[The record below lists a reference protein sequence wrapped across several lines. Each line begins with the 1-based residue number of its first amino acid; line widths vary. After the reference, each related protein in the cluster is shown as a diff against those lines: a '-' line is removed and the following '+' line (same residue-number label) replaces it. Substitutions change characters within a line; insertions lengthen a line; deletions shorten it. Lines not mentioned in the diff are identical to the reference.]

1 MRVLSAVLL
10 ICILAV
16 PSAAQNDD
24 VTGVDHDLDVF
35 VQDAADIF
43 SAPAEFSGTDWLHT
57 GLLVAAG
64 IAAYTVDDDVRTW
77 SQARRSKA
85 TDDWLRVGDYY
96 GSGLTGGLLGIG
108 MFGGGWALD
117 DEWTRVTGRMLLQ
130 SQIYSTFITH
140 LLKTIL
146 GRARPD
152 RDEGKDRFLFFRFD
166 NAHWSHPSGHATSA
180 FALSSTLSRRVGS
193 LPLSV
198 LLYSLATVTVVQRI
212 MADRHWLSD
221 TVVGAAIGT
230 VIGLA
235 VVQAE
240 EAREQ
245 ARAEDI
251 PVSAGFSP
259 HRPAVSIT
267 LPF

>member
-1 MRVLSAVLL
+1 MRIPPVLFLL
-10 ICILAV
+10 FLFAV
-16 PSAAQNDD
+16 PAAGQNDN
-24 VTGVDHDLDVF
+24 VTGVNHDLDVF

-43 SAPAEFSGTDWLHT
+43 SAPADFSGTDWLHA
-57 GLLVAAG
+57 GLMVAAG
-64 IAAYTVDDDVRTW
+64 LAAYTADEQVRAW
-77 SQARRSKA
+77 SQERRTAA

-96 GSGLTGGLLGIG
+96 GSGLTGGLLGMG
-108 MFGGGWALD
+108 MFGGGWAFD
-117 DEWTRVTGRMLLQ
+117 DEWTRVTGRMVLQ

-146 GRARPD
+146 GRARPY
-152 RDEGKDRFLFFRFD
+152 RDEGKDRFLFFRLD
-166 NAHWSHPSGHATSA
+166 NDYWAHPSGHSTSA
-180 FALSSTLSRRVGS
+180 FALSATLSRRVGS
-193 LPLSV
+193 LPFSV
-198 LLYSLATVTVVQRI
+198 LLYSLATVTVLQRI

-251 PVSAGFSP
+251 PVSAGFVP
-259 HRPAVSIT
+259 HRPAISIT